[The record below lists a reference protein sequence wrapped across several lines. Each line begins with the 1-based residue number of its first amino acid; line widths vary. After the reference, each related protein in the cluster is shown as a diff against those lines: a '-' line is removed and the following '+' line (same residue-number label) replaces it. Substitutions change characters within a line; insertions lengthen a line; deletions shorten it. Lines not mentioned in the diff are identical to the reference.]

1 MRVVTLWQHGEAG
14 SVGWTDGSCLLSCP
28 SCGGSRSL
36 CHHGGRRRLA
46 SDLPALWH
54 AASTTAADRQAI
66 IRQLSERVVIT
77 VQGESAKIAVQGH
90 WLGGYGTQ
98 TTLIRPGARL
108 DQLSYDP
115 DWLARGA
122 TLYAQGTARSTIAKT
137 LNAAGW
143 RPAKRRAT
151 FTAELVGSLLA
162 RRRLGTP
169 WLSRTVTVARKV
181 HAWTL

>member
-1 MRVVTLWQHGEAG
+1 RAPQERGWKGQARHATWRGASKVGCPWAYTDHVRVVTLWQHGEAG

-115 DWLARGA
+115 DWLA
-122 TLYAQGTARSTIAKT
+122 
-137 LNAAGW
+137 
-143 RPAKRRAT
+143 
-151 FTAELVGSLLA
+151 
-162 RRRLGTP
+162 
-169 WLSRTVTVARKV
+169 
-181 HAWTL
+181 